1 MKSKQINNKSFIT
14 TIPNFLEIQLNSFC
28 WFLEYGLG
36 EELNKFSSILDLN
49 KNFEIRIFGNERVFC
64 YPRYTEFQCKKY
76 DVTYALRV
84 YVTIELLNNLRITSS
99 VAYFGEI
106 PLMTQAGTFVIS
118 GCERIIINQLIR
130 SAGVYY
136 KRELTDEKNYIYR
149 AVIISNRGSWI
160 QFELDTENTIWI
172 RLSKTYIINLY
183 QFFRGLNLT
192 TSKVI
197 NNLKFSQILFTSVD
211 NHKDKKIITK
221 LNKWNDIKGNTLEE
235 QTLSAFRKNMK

>member
-1 MKSKQINNKSFIT
+1 
-14 TIPNFLEIQLNSFC
+14 
-28 WFLEYGLG
+28 
-36 EELNKFSSILDLN
+36 
-49 KNFEIRIFGNERVFC
+49 
-64 YPRYTEFQCKKY
+64 
-76 DVTYALRV
+76 
-84 YVTIELLNNLRITSS
+84 
-99 VAYFGEI
+99 
-106 PLMTQAGTFVIS
+106 MTQAGTFVIS

-211 NHKDKKIITK
+211 NHKDKK
-221 LNKWNDIKGNTLEE
+221 NNHQIK
-235 QTLSAFRKNMK
+235 

>member
-1 MKSKQINNKSFIT
+1 
-14 TIPNFLEIQLNSFC
+14 
-28 WFLEYGLG
+28 
-36 EELNKFSSILDLN
+36 
-49 KNFEIRIFGNERVFC
+49 
-64 YPRYTEFQCKKY
+64 
-76 DVTYALRV
+76 
-84 YVTIELLNNLRITSS
+84 
-99 VAYFGEI
+99 
-106 PLMTQAGTFVIS
+106 MTQAGTFVIS

-192 TSKVI
+192 TAKAI
-197 NNLKFSQILFTSVD
+197 NNLKLFKYLFS
-211 NHKDKKIITK
+211 
-221 LNKWNDIKGNTLEE
+221 
-235 QTLSAFRKNMK
+235 